1 MPILTPMDFSTPI
14 KNSIDIDSDIPIQPI
29 APTTP
34 KYIPDK
40 ELVRLRKKNL
50 TYREIGKQVG
60 ISKHSVAIRFK
71 RLNKEMELT
80 NYHINNRTH
89 IFGDVERRATEAIT
103 DAKFRKANLFQITN
117 TVERFHTMGRLETGQ
132 STQNIAYADAL
143 KAQDLAGTEQDQLKK
158 DYPHI
163 DFNLVTINV
172 TP

>member
-1 MPILTPMDFSTPI
+1 MDFSTPI
-14 KNSIDIDSDIPIQPI
+14 KNSTDIDSDIPIQPI

-89 IFGDVERRATEAIT
+89 IFGDVERRGTEAIT

-117 TVERFHTMGRLETGQ
+117 TVERFHTMGRLEEGK

-143 KAQDLAGTEQDQLKK
+143 KARDLAGTEQDQLKK
-158 DYPHI
+158 EYPHI
-163 DFNLVTINV
+163 DFNEVTINV